1 MDTRLIRT
9 DNYLLSNH
17 LAPYRGLDE
26 RYCISQFNHLST
38 IYKEGNAMIEI
49 RETANG
55 TEIYVD
61 GYYVGKMNEDG
72 TAE

>member
-1 MDTRLIRT
+1 
-9 DNYLLSNH
+9 
-17 LAPYRGLDE
+17 
-26 RYCISQFNHLST
+26 
-38 IYKEGNAMIEI
+38 MIEI

-61 GYYVGKMNEDG
+61 GCYVGKLNEDG